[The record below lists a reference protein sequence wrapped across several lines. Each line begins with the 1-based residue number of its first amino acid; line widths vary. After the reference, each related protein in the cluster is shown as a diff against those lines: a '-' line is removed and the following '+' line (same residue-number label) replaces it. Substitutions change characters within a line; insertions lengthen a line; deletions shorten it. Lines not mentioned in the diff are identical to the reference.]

1 MQISGT
7 EGYAENAEKLIKAYE
22 SIPFDLLYSKIMHL
36 VAAPP
41 AKILDIGCGTGRD
54 AAGFAALGHHVTAL
68 EPTDAF
74 RNAGRILHPSP
85 NITWLDDGLP
95 KLERLVATTQKFDLI
110 LMRAV
115 WMHLDLKQRQT
126 AMPIIAKHLKPKG
139 KLVLSLRHGP
149 VPEGRRMFPVT
160 AEETIA
166 LAETEHLKPIFMQEN
181 TDSHFNRKDVSW
193 TLLAFAG
200 A

>member
-7 EGYAENAEKLIKAYE
+7 EGYAENADNLINAYE
-22 SIPFDLLYSKIMHL
+22 NVSFDQLHNKIMHL
-36 VAAPP
+36 VATPP
-41 AKILDIGCGTGRD
+41 SKILDIGCGTGRD

-95 KLERLVATTQKFDLI
+95 KMEKLVATTPEFDLI

-115 WMHLDLKQRQT
+115 WMHLDLQQRQT
-126 AMPIIAKHLKPKG
+126 AMPIIAKHLKPSG
-139 KLVLSLRHGP
+139 KLILSLRHGP

-166 LAETEHLKPIFMQEN
+166 LAATEHLKPIFMQEIM
-181 TDSHFNRKDVSW
+181 DSHFNRKDVSW
-193 TLLAFAG
+193 TWLAFAG